1 MSANLAGALVGL
13 AAAIGVLIVAGRLV
27 ATRRPT
33 LAQRI
38 APFVPVAG
46 GVRRAEPDAGA
57 LVALTA
63 IVSSSWS
70 RVGAAADG
78 HRVEQLASAGVG
90 AVAGLL
96 LGVGAVVSGA
106 HPLAPLLLATFG
118 VLIGALVHDRLLARQ
133 RQRRSA
139 RIAEQLPVI
148 AELLAFAVAAG
159 EPVAVALA
167 RIAATT
173 SGELAD
179 EVTVTVGEMRA
190 GSSFDAAM
198 RDLSVRCAS
207 PDVERFVDGLVVAM
221 ERGTPIVDV
230 LCAQAADARAMQRR
244 LLMEQ
249 AGRKDVAMLVP
260 VVFLILPTVV
270 VIALYPGLQALRVI
284 VP

>member
-1 MSANLAGALVGL
+1 MSPGLVGALVGL
-13 AAAIGVLIVAGRLV
+13 GAALGVLIVVGRVV
-27 ATRRPT
+27 ATSRPT

-38 APFVPVAG
+38 APYVPVAG
-46 GVRRAEPDAGA
+46 GVRRAESDGGA

-63 IVSSSWS
+63 LLTWS
-70 RVGAAADG
+70 RAGTAAGG
-78 HRVEQLASAGVG
+78 HRIEQLASAGVG
-90 AVAGLL
+90 AAVGLL
-96 LGVGAVVSGA
+96 LGAAAVVNGA
-106 HPLAPLLLATFG
+106 HPLAPLLLAAFG
-118 VLIGALVHDRLLARQ
+118 ALIGALVHDRLLAQR

-139 RIAEQLPVI
+139 SITEQLPTV

-159 EPVAVALA
+159 EPLAVALG

-179 EVTVTVGEMRA
+179 EIAVAVGELRA
-190 GSSFDAAM
+190 GTAFDVAM
-198 RDLSVRCAS
+198 RDLATRCAA
-207 PDVERFVDGLVVAM
+207 PDVERFVDGIVVST

-230 LCAQAADARAMQRR
+230 LRAQAADARAMQRR

-270 VIALYPGLQALRVI
+270 AIAMFPGLQALRVI